1 MDGFGKRLRELR
13 TASGLSQEAVAA
25 RLGVSAQ
32 SVSKWENGRSLPDV
46 TFIVP
51 LAELLHVSAD
61 ELLGKESQR
70 QRWDDEWE
78 RAILAGNPGEA
89 VKTALEALEYFPERL
104 HFLWKLAEAE
114 FMAAAFKEG
123 EEKRRML
130 ESVDLNLR
138 AILHQFPDFEGAI
151 RRRADVLV
159 RLGRFQEAE
168 ALARKLP
175 DPDEALLLVQQDRNA
190 WQKQR
195 RRVLAKRAQSFWDML
210 ANLDLDLAE
219 RFLLEYPWDERDRID
234 LLSDICVRR
243 AQRLCRSGKPDEAMS
258 KLSELRELSQRMKE
272 AKARPEKSE
281 ALFGCL
287 GENDPNWPDTMIF
300 GFSLA
305 HIPDFKPL
313 AEREEYQS
321 LLRLAQ
327 RMGREEETDEEDN
340 EGKEEE

>member
-1 MDGFGKRLRELR
+1 MEGFGKRLRELR
-13 TASGLSQEAVAA
+13 TASELSQEAVAA

-51 LAELLHVSAD
+51 LAELFHISTD
-61 ELLGKESQR
+61 ELMGKERQR
-70 QRWDDEWE
+70 QKWDDEWE
-78 RAILAGNPGEA
+78 RAIRAGNPGEA

-114 FMAAAFKEG
+114 YMAAAFKEG

-130 ESVDLNLR
+130 EGVDINLR

-175 DPDEALLLVQQDRNA
+175 DPDEALLLVLQDKNA

-195 RRVLAKRAQSFWDML
+195 RRVLARRAQSFWEML

-219 RFLLEYPWDERDRID
+219 RFLQEYPWDERDRID
-234 LLSDICVRR
+234 LLSAVCLRR
-243 AQRLCRSGKPDEAMS
+243 AQMLCIFGKPDEAMS
-258 KLSELRELSQRMKE
+258 KLNELRELSQRMKE
-272 AKARPEKSE
+272 AKAHPEKSE
-281 ALFGCL
+281 ALFAYL
-287 GENDPNWPDTMIF
+287 KENDPSQPDTMIF
-300 GFSLA
+300 AFSVV
-305 HIPDFKPL
+305 HHPVFKPL

-327 RMGREEETDEEDN
+327 RMGREEEEPDEAD

>member
-1 MDGFGKRLRELR
+1 MEGFGKRLRELR
-13 TASGLSQEAVAA
+13 TASELSQEAVAA

-51 LAELLHVSAD
+51 LAELFHISTD
-61 ELLGKESQR
+61 ELMGKERQR
-70 QRWDDEWE
+70 QKWDDEWE
-78 RAILAGNPGEA
+78 RAIRAGNPGEA

-114 FMAAAFKEG
+114 YMAAAFKEG

-130 ESVDLNLR
+130 EGVDINLR

-175 DPDEALLLVQQDRNA
+175 DPDEALLLVLQDKNA

-234 LLSDICVRR
+234 LLSSICDRR
-243 AQRLCRSGKPDEAMS
+243 AQMLCSKGELDEAMS
-258 KLSELRELSQRMKE
+258 TLNELRELSRRMKE
-272 AKARPEKSE
+272 ARAHPETSE
-281 ALFGCL
+281 ALFAYIG
-287 GENDPNWPDTMIF
+287 NDDTTMPDTMIH
-300 GFSLA
+300 GFSTV
-305 HIPDFKPL
+305 HCFKAL
-313 AEREEYQS
+313 EGREEYQS
-321 LLRLAQ
+321 LLRLAM
-327 RMGREEETDEEDN
+327 RMGREEEDFDETDEE
-340 EGKEEE
+340 EEEE